1 MRKRKQKGRRGLEG
15 EKWVKGSHCDGV
27 LDYKGEE
34 KRISKVKRKKRS
46 KREKEE
52 EDKEREK

>member
-1 MRKRKQKGRRGLEG
+1 M
-15 EKWVKGSHCDGV
+15 KGSHCDGV